1 MNTKSIEEYIY
12 SLENPKDCKELTINK
27 LSITGEIQT
36 IDLNDLYNF
45 QKLERLSLC
54 NMTIGENDLLILEK
68 LENLK
73 VLQLYNCDFSND
85 NLYAY
90 FNSIDIEELVID
102 NTEINFNSIKKKY
115 NKVIAKNVAHV
126 YDIDCIELDIS
137 KATTVDFQKLEF
149 EKYEKLIV
157 SKSQYSSQKKIFTEY
172 KNKIELV
179 VKDDY
184 YDELGD
190 LYEENKD

>member
-1 MNTKSIEEYIY
+1 
-12 SLENPKDCKELTINK
+12 
-27 LSITGEIQT
+27 
-36 IDLNDLYNF
+36 
-45 QKLERLSLC
+45 
-54 NMTIGENDLLILEK
+54 MTIGENDLLILGK
-68 LENLK
+68 IENLK
-73 VLQLYNCDFSND
+73 VLKLYNCDFSND

-90 FNSIDIEELVID
+90 FNSIEIEELVID
-102 NTEINFNSIKKKY
+102 NTEMNFNAIKKKY
-115 NKVIAKNVAHV
+115 NKVIAKNVV
-126 YDIDCIELDIS
+126 NIYDIDCNELDVS
-137 KATTVDFQKLEF
+137 KAITVDFQKLEF

-157 SKSQYSSQKKIFTEY
+157 SKSQYSSQKNIFTEY

>member
-73 VLQLYNCDFSND
+73 VLKLYNCDFSND

>member
-36 IDLNDLYNF
+36 VDLNDLYNF

-73 VLQLYNCDFSND
+73 VLKLYNCDFSND

-157 SKSQYSSQKKIFTEY
+157 SKSQYSSQKNIFTEY

>member
-73 VLQLYNCDFSND
+73 VLKLYNCDFSID

>member
-27 LSITGEIQT
+27 LSITGKIQT
-36 IDLNDLYNF
+36 VDLNDLYNF

-73 VLQLYNCDFSND
+73 VLKLYNCDFSND

-157 SKSQYSSQKKIFTEY
+157 SKSQYSSQKNIFTEY

>member
-36 IDLNDLYNF
+36 VDLNDLYNF

-73 VLQLYNCDFSND
+73 VLKLYNCDFSND

-137 KATTVDFQKLEF
+137 EATTVDFQKLEF

-157 SKSQYSSQKKIFTEY
+157 SKSQYSSQKNIFTEY

>member
-36 IDLNDLYNF
+36 VDLNDLYNF

-73 VLQLYNCDFSND
+73 VLKLYNCDFSND
-85 NLYAY
+85 DLYAY

-157 SKSQYSSQKKIFTEY
+157 SKSQYSSQKNIFTEY

>member
-12 SLENPKDCKELTINK
+12 SLENSKDCKELTINK

-73 VLQLYNCDFSND
+73 VLKLYNCDFSND

-157 SKSQYSSQKKIFTEY
+157 SKSQYSSQKNIFTEY

>member
-73 VLQLYNCDFSND
+73 VLKLYNCDFSND

-126 YDIDCIELDIS
+126 YDINCIELDIS

-157 SKSQYSSQKKIFTEY
+157 SKSQYSSQKNIFTEY

>member
-12 SLENPKDCKELTINK
+12 SLENPKECKELTINK

-36 IDLNDLYNF
+36 INLNDLYNF
-45 QKLERLSLC
+45 PKLESLSLC
-54 NMTIGENDLLILEK
+54 NMTIGENDLLILGK
-68 LENLK
+68 IENLK
-73 VLQLYNCDFSND
+73 VLKLYNCDFSND
-85 NLYAY
+85 NLYSY
-90 FNSIDIEELVID
+90 FNSIEIEELVID
-102 NTEINFNSIKKKY
+102 NTEMNFNAIKKKY
-115 NKVIAKNVAHV
+115 NKVIAKNVV
-126 YDIDCIELDIS
+126 NIYDIDCNELDVS
-137 KATTVDFQKLEF
+137 KAITVDFQKLEF

-157 SKSQYSSQKKIFTEY
+157 SKSQYSSQKNIFTEY

>member
-36 IDLNDLYNF
+36 VDLNDLYNF

-73 VLQLYNCDFSND
+73 VLKLYNCDFSND
-85 NLYAY
+85 DLYAY

-157 SKSQYSSQKKIFTEY
+157 SKSQYSSQKNIFTEY

-190 LYEENKD
+190 LYEENKN

>member
-12 SLENPKDCKELTINK
+12 SLENPKNCKELTINK

-36 IDLNDLYNF
+36 VDLNDLYNF

-73 VLQLYNCDFSND
+73 VLKLYNCDFSND

-157 SKSQYSSQKKIFTEY
+157 SKSQYSSQKNIFTEY

>member
-36 IDLNDLYNF
+36 VDLNDLYNF
-45 QKLERLSLC
+45 QKLESLSLC

-73 VLQLYNCDFSND
+73 VLKLYNCDFSND

-157 SKSQYSSQKKIFTEY
+157 SKSQYSSQKNIFTEY

>member
-73 VLQLYNCDFSND
+73 VLKLYNCDFSND

-157 SKSQYSSQKKIFTEY
+157 SKSQYSSQKNIFTEY

>member
-36 IDLNDLYNF
+36 VDLNDLYNF

-73 VLQLYNCDFSND
+73 VLKLYNCDFSND

-115 NKVIAKNVAHV
+115 NKVIAKNVAHI

-157 SKSQYSSQKKIFTEY
+157 SKSQYSSQKNIFTEY

>member
-36 IDLNDLYNF
+36 VDLNDLYNF

-54 NMTIGENDLLILEK
+54 NMTIGENDLLFLEK

-73 VLQLYNCDFSND
+73 VLKLYNCDFSND

-137 KATTVDFQKLEF
+137 EATTVDFQKLEF

-157 SKSQYSSQKKIFTEY
+157 SKSQYSSQKNIFTEY